1 MQGEPSGSFLVCQ
14 VCGTAAPVVDGFAR
28 FCETGPLG
36 QRENFSA
43 MSGDPEAYARFVEQ
57 AWRRP
62 AFEPYAAFAPFNE
75 ATRALYPLIEAL
87 RAHLKPDDLIV
98 DVWCRTGWTGALL
111 AGLFPAQHIV
121 SLWEGPSGVLGYAG
135 FRHWLADGSRPANWT
150 IAFADPRRGLPFAD
164 DMVALLHAADSLHRF
179 GAEPFLD
186 ECLRVTAKDG
196 ALVFPH
202 VHLSNSEPD
211 PFFDRGGTIH
221 HGLDYRR
228 WLDRRLA
235 ASARKSFVLSERAL
249 FARKDTRLLADE
261 SGTPD
266 YNALILVLGEKAAP
280 FKIGAASLEAADTDR
295 LILNPL
301 VAVDSARGEA
311 VFDPGAL
318 AGRAEYLLKRH
329 PVYAERL
336 AQCLPLR
343 LTADELRIL
352 YWLRFA
358 PELTLCDIQQR
369 SGLEETAFRDSI
381 HRLTVHE
388 IAHAA
393 PVGAGMAAL
402 QHFYATRRQAVALH
416 DQQFAALWQQARQH
430 YAGAPLIQAEDG
442 SAFGFDDVA
451 EILALLT
458 ATLQGKGVGPGRP
471 LAILAAPGAEAILA
485 IWAAWLLGAAV
496 APLDPSLPAAALS
509 ELVARVAPALALAEP
524 ALLAAVPKQVAS
536 FALATNT
543 DGPAGEAPPLADAL
557 AEHEP
562 LDLAG
567 LAPVSESAMAAILF
581 TSGST
586 GQPKGVMLSQG
597 ALWRGAQAIAEG
609 LGWQAGDVLLSP
621 GGLHTMSGLRNPCVA
636 APAAGA
642 AIVLCDPRRTAHP
655 ATLAEACRRWQVT
668 LLAAVPALVGT
679 VTAAMKSGPL
689 RFGALRQVAVTGSM
703 LSQALQAE
711 GERAFGAPVQVY
723 YGLTETG
730 GVCLLVPPGSARE
743 ADGDVGVGAG
753 ALARIADEAGNTV
766 PPGATGELQIYS
778 ANLTSGYL
786 GDAARSAA
794 LFDRGWLRTG
804 DQAQWSGTGHV
815 ILQGR
820 KDEQIKNRFG
830 EIVQPVAIEALLCRR
845 PDVVEA
851 AVVGIGEG
859 PDLKIA
865 AFVVPKPPGG
875 GNQWLTDLQAETLA
889 ALGPRHSPD
898 RYVERAAL
906 PRLSSGKIARRALGD

>member
-1 MQGEPSGSFLVCQ
+1 V
-14 VCGTAAPVVDGFAR
+14 PVADGFAL
-28 FCETGPLG
+28 FTEACPLTK
-36 QRENFSA
+36 REAAPSI
-43 MSGDPEAYARFVEQ
+43 MSEPEAHARFIEQ

-111 AGLFPAQHIV
+111 AGLFPAQHVV

-135 FRHWLADGSRPANWT
+135 FRHWLGEGSRPGNWT

-164 DMVALLHAADSLHRF
+164 TAVALLHAADSLHRF
-179 GAEPFLD
+179 GAEAFLD
-186 ECLRVTAKDG
+186 ECLRVAKKDG

-211 PFFDRGGTIH
+211 PFFERGGAIH

-235 ASARKSFVLSERAL
+235 GSARKSFVLSERAL
-249 FARKDTRLLADE
+249 FAREDTRLLADE

-266 YNALILVLGEKAAP
+266 YNALILVLAEKGAP
-280 FKIGAASLEAADTDR
+280 LKIGAAHLEPADSDR

-301 VAVDSARGEA
+301 VTIDSARGEA
-311 VFDPGAL
+311 VFAPHAL
-318 AGRAEYLLKRH
+318 AGRADYLLKRH

-352 YWLRFA
+352 YWLRLA
-358 PELTLCDIQQR
+358 PHLTLDDIRQR
-369 SGLEETAFRDSI
+369 SGLDETAFRRSM
-381 HRLTVHE
+381 HRLTAHE

-402 QHFYATRRQAVALH
+402 QHFYATRRQAVALP
-416 DQQFAALWQQARQH
+416 DQQFAALWQQARQR

-451 EILALLT
+451 EILALLA
-458 ATLQGKGVGPGRP
+458 ATLQGEGVGPGRP

-496 APLDPSLPAAALS
+496 APLDPSLPAATLS
-509 ELVARVAPALALAEP
+509 DLIARVAPELVLAEP
-524 ALLAAVPKQVAS
+524 ALLAVVPKHFAS
-536 FALATNT
+536 FALATDT
-543 DGPAGEAPPLADAL
+543 DGPAGNTPLLADAL

-636 APAAGA
+636 ALATGTT
-642 AIVLCDPRRTAHP
+642 IVLCDPRRTAHP
-655 ATLAEACRRWQVT
+655 ATLAEACRRGQVT
-668 LLAAVPALVGT
+668 LMAAVPALVGT
-679 VTAAMKSGPL
+679 VAAAVKSGPL

-703 LSQALQAE
+703 LSQTLQAE
-711 GERAFGAPVQVY
+711 GERAFGAPIQVY

-730 GVCLLVPPGSARE
+730 GVCLLVPPERARA

-753 ALARIADEAGNTV
+753 ALARIVDEAGNAE

-786 GDAARSAA
+786 GDAIRSGA
-794 LFDRGWLRTG
+794 LFDHGWLCTG
-804 DQAQWSGTGHV
+804 DQARWSEAGHV
-815 ILQGR
+815 VLLGR

-830 EIVQPVAIEALLCRR
+830 EIVQPAAIEALLCRR
-845 PDVVEA
+845 PDVAEA
-851 AVVGIGEG
+851 AVASIGEG
-859 PDLKIA
+859 ADLKIA

-875 GNQWLTDLQAETLA
+875 GNQWLAELQAECLA

-898 RYVERAAL
+898 RFVEMSAL
-906 PRLSSGKIARRALGD
+906 PRLSSGKIARRALRG